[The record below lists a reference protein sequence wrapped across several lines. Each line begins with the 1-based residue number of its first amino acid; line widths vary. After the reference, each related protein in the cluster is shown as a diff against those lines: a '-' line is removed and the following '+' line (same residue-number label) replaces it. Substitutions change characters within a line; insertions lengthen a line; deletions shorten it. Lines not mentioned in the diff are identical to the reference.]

1 MLTNRALVVIKRGD
15 TALADVLENSCS
27 HVGKHVKKTT
37 VQDIKNMERDYN
49 IMRVSHNEKI
59 KKAMAESKVKYRRRP
74 KPTPKPL
81 LYLQV
86 GYAMAVCGV
95 QAVHKKL
102 AKKTN
107 RIMKILGIRSKYN
120 SRRNRYV

>member
-1 MLTNRALVVIKRGD
+1 MLTNGALVVIKKGD
-15 TALADVLENSCS
+15 AALADMLEGACKPA
-27 HVGKHVKKTT
+27 GKHVKKTT

-59 KKAMAESKVKYRRRP
+59 KKAMAESKVKYRRKA

-81 LYLQV
+81 EYLQV

-95 QAVHKKL
+95 DAVWQKL

-107 RIMKILGIRSKYN
+107 RIMKILGRSKYN
-120 SRRNRYV
+120 SRRNHYV